1 MTRVQRN
8 LINTFITYLEVHK
21 IKKSKHRHLHL
32 NLSNSIIFFQEILLR
47 IQCIKMIISTYV
59 LTYKKP
65 LIGPLHY
72 TFKSSYFYLYNE
84 TNISYPAHL

>member
-32 NLSNSIIFFQEILLR
+32 NLSNLITFCEEILLR